1 MNNQNMETWR
11 DARPAFLCDVAAI
24 ETWLEDWAAK
34 GYRLVGFRGMNGV
47 FVKDEPKT
55 CRYRLEP
62 LARKEK
68 APDPDRAAVYD
79 EMGWTYAATMGK
91 AFHIWRCD
99 DPAAPELDTDPVVQ
113 AEGYGYLKRR
123 LLRELLWL
131 PLVVLLLAALA
142 VWSYGLDDTPL
153 WSLLRDQAPGILTFR
168 LLSFLALSAASV
180 WEYRVMHRLLH
191 RLKTGIPL
199 DRPAPYRWQR
209 RLGKIF
215 TALILCI
222 FCSNLVSD
230 LLGGFWPMWD
240 SERAVYV
247 DLAVL
252 EPGASVERIS
262 AETKV
267 HELAPRMYMTNQS
280 TADFKSSLHTEYY
293 RLRAAALV
301 PALERDLLE
310 WWSHY
315 GDGPLKK
322 LEEARLD
329 SFWWRDNGSSQE
341 VVASLGR
348 NVLFLRYEG
357 PADLRAVGAY
367 FAEALEK

>member
-11 DARPAFLCDVAAI
+11 DARPAFLGDVAAA

-68 APDPDRAAVYD
+68 APDPDRVAVYG
-79 EMGWTYAATMGK
+79 EMGWMYAATMGK
-91 AFHIWRCD
+91 DFHIWRCD

-113 AEGYGYLKRR
+113 AAGYGYLKRR
-123 LLRELLWL
+123 LLHW
-131 PLVVLLLAALA
+131 
-142 VWSYGLDDTPL
+142 
-153 WSLLRDQAPGILTFR
+153 
-168 LLSFLALSAASV
+168 
-180 WEYRVMHRLLH
+180 
-191 RLKTGIPL
+191 LKTGIPL

-209 RLGKIF
+209 RLSKIL

-240 SERAVYV
+240 PEQAVYV

-252 EPGASVERIS
+252 EPGASVEHIS
-262 AETKV
+262 TETKV
-267 HELAPRMYMTNQS
+267 HELAPRMYVTNQS
-280 TADFKSSLHTEYY
+280 TADFESSLYTEYY

-315 GDGPLKK
+315 GDGPMEK

-329 SFWWRDNGSSQE
+329 GFWWRDNGGS
-341 VVASLGR
+341 
-348 NVLFLRYEG
+348 
-357 PADLRAVGAY
+357 
-367 FAEALEK
+367 